1 MKKSVLLIALLAST
15 LTTWAQTEKYDLNGD
30 GKVNVA
36 DVTVLVDYI
45 LTLQNPEGT
54 PGDDDSNA
62 SSDALVGT
70 WTKITNG
77 GVIGIKFTA
86 DGKAYYNE
94 WNVGDQP
101 NFDNVKS
108 PAQVSI
114 TTTLIRITHPQVSGY
129 YEEYSYVLSA
139 DGNSVTFTLVGWE
152 KDNHGLSGTFIKADS
167 QGAGENTQIT
177 GNAPAGVVAVDL
189 GLPSGTK
196 WANMNVGAE
205 KPEDYGLFFAWGETT
220 GYTSN
225 NSEGHRFVMASYK
238 WCLGSEKSLTKYC
251 TNSKYGFVD
260 YKTTLEAEDDA
271 ANANWGGS
279 WYMPTVENIQ
289 ELLDN
294 TTNEWVVL
302 DGVRCRKFTSTV
314 EGFTD
319 KSIYLPTA
327 GYFYDTSLESQ
338 GLGGYYWSSSLCYN
352 TKYPYG
358 SQTLDFHTESGLGA
372 NIGTTWY
379 RSRGHSVRPVLR
391 K

>member
-1 MKKSVLLIALLAST
+1 MKKKILLIALLAST

-108 PAQVSI
+108 PAQVTITATSI
-114 TTTLIRITHPQVSGY
+114 KITHTQIPDY
-129 YEEYSYVLSA
+129 FEEYSYILSD
-139 DGNSVTFTLVGWE
+139 DGNSVTFTLVSWN
-152 KDNHGLSGTFIKADS
+152 KDNHGLNGTFTKADS
-167 QGAGENTQIT
+167 PNSMEDNQAIGK
-177 GNAPAGVVAVDL
+177 APVGVIAVDL

-205 KPEDYGLFFAWGETT
+205 KPEDYGLYFAWGEAT
-220 GYTSN
+220 GYTSD
-225 NSEGHRFVMASYK
+225 NSSGHSFTHNGNFESP
-238 WCLGSEKSLTKYC
+238 
-251 TNSKYGFVD
+251 
-260 YKTTLEAEDDA
+260 EDDA
-271 ANANWGGS
+271 AHVNWGGS
-279 WYMPTVENIQ
+279 WYMPTVEDFK

-314 EGFTD
+314 EGLTD
-319 KSIYLPTA
+319 KSIFLPAA
-327 GYFYDTSLESQ
+327 GYFYDTTLESQ
-338 GLGGYYWSSSLCYN
+338 GLGGYYWSASPS
-352 TKYPYG
+352 TKYLDTA
-358 SQTLDFHTESGLGA
+358 QALDFHTLNNYGIPS
-372 NIGTTWY
+372 IGTAWG
-379 RSRGHSVRPVLR
+379 RCRGHSVRPVLR